1 MSQLLRDYRH
11 PLFALLFVA
20 LLGIASLTVVRED
33 EQVVIERMG
42 EPVRMVNRFRPQG
55 PSGAGLVAHV
65 PLLEQVIS
73 LPRGLVAYG
82 YETKRV
88 RSADLHTL
96 LVDTDV
102 TYRII
107 DPVRLVN
114 TLGSTAKVDD
124 QLKALLPP
132 LLDQE
137 LAQRIAADIVRP
149 GAGGANASLL
159 RGLDARTRQYGVQVI
174 DVRLARTA
182 LDEDGRNVAFNRMQE
197 RLADALLDIE
207 MKSAADALAVTGAAE
222 AEATTRR
229 KQSSDKDPEF
239 YSFFRAMRSYDEL
252 YGDPKRKNSTTIVLP
267 PDSGY
272 LKYFGGK

>member
-1 MSQLLRDYRH
+1 
-11 PLFALLFVA
+11 
-20 LLGIASLTVVRED
+20 
-33 EQVVIERMG
+33 MG
-42 EPVRMVNRFRPQG
+42 EPVRMVNRFRPEG
-55 PSGAGLVAHV
+55 ASGAGLVAHV
-65 PLLEQVIS
+65 PLLERVIS
-73 LPRGLVAYG
+73 LPRGLVTFG

-88 RSADLHTL
+88 RTSDLHTL

-114 TLGSTAKVDD
+114 SLGSTAKVDD

-137 LAQRIAADIVRP
+137 LAQRLATDIVRP
-149 GAGGANASLL
+149 GAGGANAQLL

-174 DVRLARTA
+174 DVRLARVA
-182 LDEDGRNVAFNRMQE
+182 LDEDGRNVAFSRMQE
-197 RLADALLDIE
+197 KLDDALRDIE
-207 MKSAADALAVTGAAE
+207 MKSVADALAITAAAE
-222 AEATTRR
+222 AEATIRR
-229 KQSSDKDPEF
+229 KQSADKDPEF
-239 YSFFRAMRSYDEL
+239 YSFFRAMRSYGEL

-272 LKYFGGK
+272 LKHFGGK